1 MDPAPTNGQ
10 VVMALSAGHT
20 VWALIAH
27 RGALA
32 AMVANGVIG
41 TVGDG
46 VFVQEHARDDRAA
59 AFWFLLIGPL
69 LSMIGVLMDDAER
82 RGDYPTVRRASRV
95 GLATSILGALAVPR
109 SGFPAGI
116 AVTLRGTLAGLKRRS

>member
-1 MDPAPTNGQ
+1 MDTTNGR
-10 VVMALSAGHT
+10 VLTVLGVGHV

-27 RGALA
+27 REGLA
-32 AMVANGVIG
+32 AVAADGVID

-59 AFWFLLIGPL
+59 AFWFVVVGPL
-69 LSMIGVLMDDAER
+69 LSAIGMLMRDAER
-82 RGDYPTVRRASRV
+82 RGDQTSVRRASRLLLGV
-95 GLATSILGALAVPR
+95 STVGALVIPR

-116 AVTLRGTLAGLKRRS
+116 AISLRGSLAGGRARS